1 MKDLKILIVE
11 NDIPIQESLAE
22 IVELLKHKVVG
33 TAQSVATANHMLAK
47 SPDLVLLDIHL
58 NGDESGIDFADLL
71 GKEGIPFIFITA
83 LADPDTV
90 HQAVKTNPFG
100 YIVKPFGLEDIH
112 TAIQVAMQTYISL
125 QKQAEIEPI
134 IINKDRSIFMKVNSS
149 LVKIREDEILWAEA
163 RGDYVI
169 FKTERNTFIVHSTMK
184 NVLNKLSSSIF
195 LKVHRSYIVNLDK
208 IVDIEDS
215 NLLIEDKII
224 PISRSN
230 RTLLLQKINIL

>member
-11 NDIPIQESLAE
+11 NDVAIQESLAE

-33 TAQSVATANHMLAK
+33 TVQSVATAKYMLAK
-47 SPDLVLLDIHL
+47 NPDLVLLDIHL
-58 NGDESGIDFADLL
+58 NGDKSGIDFADLL
-71 GKEGIPFIFITA
+71 SKDGIPFIFITA
-83 LADPDTV
+83 FADADTV

-100 YIVKPFGLEDIH
+100 YIVKPFGLEDIY
-112 TAIQVAMQTYISL
+112 TAIQVAMKTYVSL
-125 QKQAEIEPI
+125 QKQADKEPI
-134 IINKDRSIFMKVNSS
+134 IINKDRTIFMKVNSS

-169 FKTERNTFIVHSTMK
+169 FKTDVTTFIVHSTMK
-184 NVLNKLSSSIF
+184 NVINKLSSSIF

-208 IVDIEDS
+208 VVDIADS

-230 RTLLLQKINIL
+230 MPLLLQRINIL